1 LIALFYLIKIKKRKK
16 QKEIET
22 RISFTQKFPEEQ
34 LKETKE
40 SKKQS
45 LIFRKKSLEN

>member
-1 LIALFYLIKIKKRKK
+1 LIKIKKRKK

-40 SKKQS
+40 SKKTITDFS
-45 LIFRKKSLEN
+45 KKNH